1 MQIITMFSQARDD
14 LKESAASSGGKKSK
28 QAKNAPAAEK
38 PAHLVVCEHTVRCT
52 VVSRLW

>member
-1 MQIITMFSQARDD
+1 MQIITIFSQARDD

-52 VVSRLW
+52 VVS